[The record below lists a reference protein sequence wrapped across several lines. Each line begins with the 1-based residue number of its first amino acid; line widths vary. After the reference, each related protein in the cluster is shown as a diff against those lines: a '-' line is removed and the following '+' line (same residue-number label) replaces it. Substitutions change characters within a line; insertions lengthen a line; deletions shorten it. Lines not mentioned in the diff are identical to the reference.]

1 MSNVWL
7 CIPSARPVAEVA
19 ARMAKWKERGYKIV
33 LWRDRQDESPDLA
46 DALYIENYPGYAEA
60 ANILIGFAMAHDR
73 SADWFVTGGDDV
85 DPDPTKTADEIAEE
99 CTRYFLDLH
108 EKHCAGCTIDANLVA
123 TFGVMQPTGDRW
135 GDRQGA
141 YIDRVAGSPWI
152 GREFA
157 RRTYNGN
164 GPYWPEYTHMGVD
177 EELQAVATK
186 IGVFWQRPDLTQM
199 HWHWGRPRDGERIG
213 KQERMPDFLKVPN
226 SQEHWNEYKRIFS
239 ERQQNG
245 FPGHELL
252 PYREEFL
259 Q

>member
-7 CIPSARPVAEVA
+7 CIPSARPATEVA
-19 ARMAKWKERGYKIV
+19 ARMSKWRDQGYKIA
-33 LWRDRQDESPDLA
+33 LWRDHLSDGTGGPPLLDVAIHIAVGE
-46 DALYIENYPGYAEA
+46 YPGYAA
-60 ANILIGFAMAHDR
+60 AVNRLISEVAKRDT
-73 SADWFVTGGDDV
+73 SSDWFVTGGDDV
-85 DPDPTKTADEIAEE
+85 DPDPTKTAYQIAHE

-157 RRTYNGN
+157 RRTYQGN

-186 IGVFWQRPDLTQM
+186 LGVFWQRPDLT
-199 HWHWGRPRDGERIG
+199 HYHDHWGRPRPGEPMGQRS
-213 KQERMPDFLKVPN
+213 RMPAFLDEAN
-226 SQEHWNEYKRIFS
+226 SPAEWRRYKELFAARAAA
-239 ERQQNG
+239 G
-245 FPGHELL
+245 FPGSEVR
-252 PYREEFL
+252 P
-259 Q
+259 